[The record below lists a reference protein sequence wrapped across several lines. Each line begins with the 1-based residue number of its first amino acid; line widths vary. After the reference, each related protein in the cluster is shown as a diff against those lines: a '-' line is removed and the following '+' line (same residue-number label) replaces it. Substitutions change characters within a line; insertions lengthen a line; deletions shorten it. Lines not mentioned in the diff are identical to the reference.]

1 VVVDGEPERMK
12 KWLVV
17 GTSDDLSLNV
27 AGGI

>member
-1 VVVDGEPERMK
+1 MVDGEPEGMK

-17 GTSDDLSLNV
+17 GTSGGLSLNV